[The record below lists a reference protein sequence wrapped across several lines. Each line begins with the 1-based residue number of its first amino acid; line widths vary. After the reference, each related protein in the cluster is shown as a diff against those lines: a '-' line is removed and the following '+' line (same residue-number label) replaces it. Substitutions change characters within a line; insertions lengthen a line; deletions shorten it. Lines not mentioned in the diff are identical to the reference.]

1 MSYMS
6 EKITALTDGD
16 FSLKSSVSHSIETTR
31 LISRLGEF
39 GIRITDGLSY
49 EGMGFIEKSLV
60 RGVREM

>member
-31 LISRLGEF
+31 LIDTR
-39 GIRITDGLSY
+39 RP
-49 EGMGFIEKSLV
+49 
-60 RGVREM
+60 RGGRRGAASAL